1 MEINQII
8 RNNLPKMDMKSQ
20 CDMPDLTP
28 EEENSAIQAEKKRR
42 AQRFGISPE
51 AITLSPEAIERV
63 LLHAKDEK
71 ISRQK
76 TNAYWEMIE
85 KEKPPVSLT
94 VDQLREAFI
103 ARASHIARKEF
114 IIDNYNRSILEKLF
128 LYFTASDQAKQAGI
142 DLNKGILLMGGLG
155 TGKSTIMRC
164 FSKNQHTS
172 YKFVTCMHLTYDF
185 VEHGFSVIKE
195 HCRNETIARNQYWQ
209 TELGVCY
216 DDMGTEEERRR
227 YGDKVN
233 AMTEI
238 ILNRY
243 DSVPHNMTH
252 ITTNLNA
259 NDIEKFYGARVRSRM
274 REMFNILTFDST
286 APDRRK

>member
-8 RNNLPKMDMKSQ
+8 RKALPQMDIKSQ
-20 CDMPDLTP
+20 CDLPELTP
-28 EEENSAIQAEKKRR
+28 EEKNSAIQAEKSRR
-42 AQRFGISPE
+42 ARRFGISPE
-51 AITLSPEAIERV
+51 AITLSPEAIDKV
-63 LLHAKDEK
+63 LMFARKDKVSSQK
-71 ISRQK
+71 I
-76 TNAYWEMIE
+76 NEYWEKIE
-85 KEKPPVSLT
+85 KETPPVSLT

-114 IIDNYNRSILEKLF
+114 VIDNYNRSILEKLF
-128 LYFTASDQAKQAGI
+128 LYFTASDQAKEAGI

-172 YKFVTCMHLTYDF
+172 YKFVACMHLTYDF
-185 VEHGFSVIKE
+185 VEHGFSIIKD
-195 HCRNETIARNQYWQ
+195 HCRIETIARNQYWQ
-209 TELGVCY
+209 TEIGVCY

-243 DSVPHNMTH
+243 DMIPHNMTH

-259 NDIEKFYGARVRSRM
+259 NDIEKYYGARVRSRM
-274 REMFNILTFDST
+274 REMFNILTFDSS